1 MLKEFKVDN
10 LKVNIYD
17 NRKYM
22 GEAAAKIVAEKIKSS
37 LTSKN
42 EVNMIFAAAPSQNDF
57 LDALV
62 NNENVEWSRVNAF
75 HMDEYV
81 GLPEDASQGF
91 GNFLKGKIFAKV
103 PFHSIHY
110 LRGNVSD
117 SDDECERYTELL
129 KKFPTDI
136 VCMGIGENTHLAF
149 NDPHVADFNDIPY
162 VKVVDLDNACRQQQV
177 NDNCFAKLM
186 DVPTHAL
193 TLTIPALMIADNI
206 YCVVPG
212 ANKSDAI
219 FHTLNEEISSHYPST
234 ILRKHHNSILFLD
247 AGSSSKIGDLFP
259 NS

>member
-10 LKVNIYD
+10 LKVNVYGD
-17 NRKYM
+17 RKDM
-22 GEAAAKIVAEKIKSS
+22 GEEAAKMVAEKIKS
-37 LTSKN
+37 LLLSKN
-42 EVNMIFAAAPSQNDF
+42 EVNMIFAAAPSQNEF
-57 LDALV
+57 LTALV
-62 NNENVEWSRVNAF
+62 NNEDVEWNKVNAF

-81 GLPEDASQGF
+81 GLPEDAPQGF
-91 GNFLKGKIFAKV
+91 GNFLKEKIFAKV

-110 LRGNVSD
+110 LRGNASD
-117 SDDECERYTELL
+117 ADGECERYSGLL

-177 NDNCFAKLM
+177 NDNCFAQLM

-193 TLTIPALMIADNI
+193 TLTIPALMVADNI

-219 FHTLNEEISSHYPST
+219 FHTLNEEISSQYPST

-247 AGSSSKIGDLFP
+247 ADSSSRIGNLIP
-259 NS
+259 NF